1 MDIESTITALLNC
14 VGLDHIIFTLKC
26 QTPIKWNIYG
36 QLNKHSDFNSGS
48 CGGFNHSKS
57 ETP

>member
-1 MDIESTITALLNC
+1 MET
-14 VGLDHIIFTLKC
+14 VGQISVHLYMVKYQKIFTLKC
-26 QTPIKWNIYG
+26 QTPIKWSIYG
-36 QLNKHSDFNSGS
+36 QLNIHSDFNSGS